1 MTASWELPST
11 VWAGMD
17 FPTEGLPLPSCS
29 SSSQTQLS
37 TLSGMVPYWAGATSW
52 CSGIAVPLLS
62 SHLNTRKSNHHWF
75 KKKKK
80 KSLVCTGCKWYRTSI
95 FAGTFYGFDLTKAED
110 RARGISIWDS
120 RLQLV
125 WINDLNSG
133 ILFVY
138 IHVAPTKV
146 NSSDCVSRL

>member
-1 MTASWELPST
+1 
-11 VWAGMD
+11 MD

-80 KSLVCTGCKWYRTSI
+80 KVLSAQDANGTGPLFLRVHFMGLTLLKQRT
-95 FAGTFYGFDLTKAED
+95 GQG
-110 RARGISIWDS
+110 G
-120 RLQLV
+120 
-125 WINDLNSG
+125 
-133 ILFVY
+133 
-138 IHVAPTKV
+138 
-146 NSSDCVSRL
+146 